1 MFSKTVTKAT
11 FFCAYLGANLL
22 VTNSVYADGGQIT
35 FEVTEQKQVANNE
48 AVARLSKTANAKT
61 TKALASQITP
71 VINQALEIAKAYPS
85 VKASTSYQNSYP
97 QYDKNGKITGF
108 VSSSSIELVSQ
119 NTDDLAELIAKL
131 QEQLVL
137 DDLSFYVSD
146 DVKERT
152 ENELM
157 QQATQKF
164 RQKAQNLTKAWQATN
179 YKLVNAQMNTSNHFG
194 GEPMM
199 MAPMKVQDAS
209 SVPTFNA
216 GDSTISYTIHGTI
229 KLEP

>member
-1 MFSKTVTKAT
+1 MTFLTKTAVA
-11 FFCAYLGANLL
+11 FLL
-22 VTNSVYADGGQIT
+22 STVAIYSASASDDGLVT
-35 FEVTEQKQVANNE
+35 FEVYAEQQVANNE
-48 AVARLSKTANAKT
+48 AVARLSKTVNAKT

-71 VINQALEIAKAYPS
+71 VINQALEIAKTYPT

-146 DVKERT
+146 DVKERI

-157 QQATQKF
+157 QKATQKF
-164 RQKAQNLTKAWQATN
+164 RQKAQNLTNAWQAN
-179 YKLVNAQMNTSNHFG
+179 SYKLINAQMNTSNHFA
-194 GEPMM
+194 EPLM
-199 MAPMKVQDAS
+199 MASYMKAQDAS
-209 SVPTFNA
+209 VSVPTFNA